1 VLLVCNYCI
10 DNVWFR
16 VWRLLDV
23 PHDLGNT
30 HHRELVA
37 RMEGSADST
46 DGIYSIGAVARMLGV
61 PAQTLRAW
69 EERYQQIVPAR
80 SGGGQRLYS
89 RDQVDQLSFIRNQI
103 EQGLQP
109 ADAHRLLAQ
118 QHSDV
123 ASIPVEPRRSP
134 LPSVDA
140 ATTVLLAERDP
151 YAAEFAEYFL
161 RTEGYVVRIVL
172 DPAAADEILRDDPP
186 SVLVVD
192 LLIGGGAGLTLCRTA
207 RDNGSVPVLAVSAV
221 DSRDQA
227 LAVGAE
233 AFLVKPLDPL
243 QFVSTVRDLVGTSA
257 YLRPRN

>member
-1 VLLVCNYCI
+1 
-10 DNVWFR
+10 
-16 VWRLLDV
+16 
-23 PHDLGNT
+23 
-30 HHRELVA
+30 
-37 RMEGSADST
+37 MEGSADRT
-46 DGIYSIGAVARMLGV
+46 NGIYSIGAVARMLGV

-69 EERYQQIVPAR
+69 EDRYQQIVPAR
-80 SGGGQRLYS
+80 SSGGQRLYS

-109 ADAHRLLAQ
+109 ADAHRLLAEHRHTDAAPLQ
-118 QHSDV
+118 VGQH
-123 ASIPVEPRRSP
+123 RSAAA
-134 LPSVDA
+134 SVDA

-161 RTEGYVVRIVL
+161 RTEGYAVRIVL
-172 DPAAADEILRDDPP
+172 DPAAAAEILRDEPP

-192 LLIGGGAGLTLCRTA
+192 LLIGGGAGLALCRAA

-227 LAVGAE
+227 LAAGAE

-257 YLRPRN
+257 YLRKKS

>member
-1 VLLVCNYCI
+1 M
-10 DNVWFR
+10 D
-16 VWRLLDV
+16 
-23 PHDLGNT
+23 G
-30 HHRELVA
+30 
-37 RMEGSADST
+37 ST
-46 DGIYSIGAVARMLGV
+46 DRTDAIYSIGAAARMLGV

-80 SGGGQRLYS
+80 SDGGQRLYS

-118 QHSDV
+118 HHSEV
-123 ASIPVEPRRSP
+123 APIPVEQRPNAP
-134 LPSVDA
+134 ASVEA

-172 DPAAADEILRDDPP
+172 DPAVAADILRDEPP

-192 LLIGGGAGLTLCRTA
+192 LLIAGGAGLALCRA
-207 RDNGSVPVLAVSAV
+207 AQDNGAVPVLAVSAV
-221 DSRDQA
+221 DQRDQA
-227 LAVGAE
+227 FAAGAE
-233 AFLVKPLDPL
+233 AFLVKPFDAL
-243 QFVSTVRDLVGTSA
+243 QFASTIRDLIGTSA
-257 YLRPRN
+257 FLRQRN

>member
-1 VLLVCNYCI
+1 
-10 DNVWFR
+10 
-16 VWRLLDV
+16 
-23 PHDLGNT
+23 
-30 HHRELVA
+30 
-37 RMEGSADST
+37 MEGNADRT
-46 DGIYSIGAVARMLGV
+46 DAIYSIGAVARMLGV

-80 SGGGQRLYS
+80 SSGGQRLYS

-118 QHSDV
+118 QHNQV
-123 ASIPVEPRRSP
+123 ASIPVEQHRGTRAT
-134 LPSVDA
+134 VDTV
-140 ATTVLLAERDP
+140 TTVLLAERDP

-161 RTEGYVVRIVL
+161 RTEGYAVRIVL
-172 DPAAADEILRDDPP
+172 DPAVAAEILRDEPP

-192 LLIGGGAGLTLCRTA
+192 LLIAGGAGLTLCRAA

-227 LAVGAE
+227 FAAGAE

-257 YLRPRN
+257 YLRQRN

>member
-1 VLLVCNYCI
+1 
-10 DNVWFR
+10 
-16 VWRLLDV
+16 
-23 PHDLGNT
+23 
-30 HHRELVA
+30 
-37 RMEGSADST
+37 MEGNADRT

-118 QHSDV
+118 QRHNEA
-123 ASIPVEPRRSP
+123 ASIPVEQHRSAP
-134 LPSVDA
+134 ASVEA

-172 DPAAADEILRDDPP
+172 DPAAAADILRDEPP

-192 LLIGGGAGLTLCRTA
+192 LLIAGGAGLALCRAA

-221 DSRDQA
+221 DSA
-227 LAVGAE
+227 
-233 AFLVKPLDPL
+233 
-243 QFVSTVRDLVGTSA
+243 
-257 YLRPRN
+257 

>member
-1 VLLVCNYCI
+1 
-10 DNVWFR
+10 
-16 VWRLLDV
+16 
-23 PHDLGNT
+23 
-30 HHRELVA
+30 
-37 RMEGSADST
+37 MEGNADRT

-80 SGGGQRLYS
+80 SDGGQRLYS
-89 RDQVDQLSFIRNQI
+89 RDQVDQLSFVRNQI

-118 QHSDV
+118 QRHTDA
-123 ASIPVEPRRSP
+123 ASLPAEQHRDAQASVE
-134 LPSVDA
+134 A

-172 DPAAADEILRDDPP
+172 DPAAAAEILRDEPP

-192 LLIGGGAGLTLCRTA
+192 LLISGGAGLALCRTA

-227 LAVGAE
+227 LAAGAE
-233 AFLVKPLDPL
+233 AFLLKPLDPL
-243 QFVSTVRDLVGTSA
+243 QFVSTVRDLIGTSA
-257 YLRPRN
+257 YLRQRS

>member
-1 VLLVCNYCI
+1 
-10 DNVWFR
+10 
-16 VWRLLDV
+16 
-23 PHDLGNT
+23 
-30 HHRELVA
+30 
-37 RMEGSADST
+37 MEGNADRT
-46 DGIYSIGAVARMLGV
+46 DGVYSIGAVARMLGV

-69 EERYQQIVPAR
+69 EERYHQIVPAR

-118 QHSDV
+118 HQMER
-123 ASIPVEPRRSP
+123 ASIPEKQHSSE
-134 LPSVDA
+134 LASVDA

-172 DPAAADEILRDDPP
+172 DSAAAAQILREDPP

-192 LLIGGGAGLTLCRTA
+192 LLISGGAGLALCRAA
-207 RDNGSVPVLAVSAV
+207 RENGSVPVLAISTV
-221 DSRDQA
+221 DFRDQA
-227 LAVGAE
+227 LAAGVE
-233 AFLVKPLDPL
+233 AFLLKPLDPL

-257 YLRPRN
+257 YLRVRSPSR

>member
-1 VLLVCNYCI
+1 
-10 DNVWFR
+10 
-16 VWRLLDV
+16 
-23 PHDLGNT
+23 
-30 HHRELVA
+30 
-37 RMEGSADST
+37 MEGDTDRT

-69 EERYQQIVPAR
+69 EDRYQQIVPAR

-118 QHSDV
+118 QREKDA
-123 ASIPVEPRRSP
+123 ASIPVEQHRNAPA
-134 LPSVDA
+134 SVEA

-161 RTEGYVVRIVL
+161 RTEGYAVRIVL
-172 DPAAADEILRDDPP
+172 DPAAAAEILRTEPP

-192 LLIGGGAGLTLCRTA
+192 LLISGGAGLALCRTA

-221 DSRDQA
+221 DQRDQA
-227 LAVGAE
+227 LAAGAE
-233 AFLVKPLDPL
+233 AFLVKPLEPL

-257 YLRPRN
+257 YLRQRS

>member
-1 VLLVCNYCI
+1 
-10 DNVWFR
+10 
-16 VWRLLDV
+16 
-23 PHDLGNT
+23 
-30 HHRELVA
+30 
-37 RMEGSADST
+37 MEGNADRT

-89 RDQVDQLSFIRNQI
+89 RDQVDQLSFVRNQI
-103 EQGLQP
+103 AQGLQP
-109 ADAHRLLAQ
+109 AAAHRLLGQ
-118 QHSDV
+118 QRHQDA
-123 ASIPVEPRRSP
+123 ASIPVEQQRGVRAG
-134 LPSVDA
+134 VDGT
-140 ATTVLLAERDP
+140 TTVLLAERDP

-172 DPAAADEILRDDPP
+172 DAAAAADILRHEPP

-192 LLIGGGAGLTLCRTA
+192 LLISGGEGLALCRTA

-227 LAVGAE
+227 FAAGAE

-243 QFVSTVRDLVGTSA
+243 QFVSTIRDLIGTSA
-257 YLRPRN
+257 YLRQRS

>member
-1 VLLVCNYCI
+1 
-10 DNVWFR
+10 
-16 VWRLLDV
+16 
-23 PHDLGNT
+23 
-30 HHRELVA
+30 
-37 RMEGSADST
+37 MEGSTDRT

-80 SGGGQRLYS
+80 SEGGQRLYS

-103 EQGLQP
+103 DQGLQP
-109 ADAHRLLAQ
+109 ADAHRLLAE
-118 QHSDV
+118 HRHTD
-123 ASIPVEPRRSP
+123 AAALPVEQHRTAPAR
-134 LPSVDA
+134 VDA

-161 RTEGYVVRIVL
+161 RTEGYAVRIVL
-172 DPAAADEILRDDPP
+172 DPAAAAEILRAEPP

-192 LLIGGGAGLTLCRTA
+192 LLIGGGAGLDLCRAA

-227 LAVGAE
+227 LAAGAE
-233 AFLVKPLDPL
+233 AFLVKPLEPL
-243 QFVSTVRDLVGTSA
+243 QFVSTVRDLIGTSA
-257 YLRPRN
+257 YLRQRS

>member
-1 VLLVCNYCI
+1 
-10 DNVWFR
+10 
-16 VWRLLDV
+16 
-23 PHDLGNT
+23 
-30 HHRELVA
+30 
-37 RMEGSADST
+37 MEGSADRA

-109 ADAHRLLAQ
+109 ADAHRLLAEQ
-118 QHSDV
+118 RHTD
-123 ASIPVEPRRSP
+123 AAPLPVEQHRSASA
-134 LPSVDA
+134 SVEA

-161 RTEGYVVRIVL
+161 RTEGYAVRIVL
-172 DPAAADEILRDDPP
+172 DPAAAAEILRHEPP

-192 LLIGGGAGLTLCRTA
+192 LLIAGGAGLALCRTA

-221 DSRDQA
+221 DQRDQA
-227 LAVGAE
+227 LAAGAE
-233 AFLVKPLDPL
+233 AFLVKPLEPL

-257 YLRPRN
+257 YLRQRS

>member
-1 VLLVCNYCI
+1 
-10 DNVWFR
+10 
-16 VWRLLDV
+16 
-23 PHDLGNT
+23 
-30 HHRELVA
+30 
-37 RMEGSADST
+37 MEGGT
-46 DGIYSIGAVARMLGV
+46 DRTDAIYSIGAVARMLGV

-118 QHSDV
+118 HPSEV
-123 ASIPVEPRRSP
+123 ASIPVEQRPNAP
-134 LPSVDA
+134 ASVDA

-161 RTEGYVVRIVL
+161 RTEGYLVRIVL
-172 DPAAADEILRDDPP
+172 DPAVAAEILRDEPP

-192 LLIGGGAGLTLCRTA
+192 LLIAGGAGLALCRAA

-221 DSRDQA
+221 DQRDQA
-227 LAVGAE
+227 FAAGAE

-257 YLRPRN
+257 YLRQRS

>member
-1 VLLVCNYCI
+1 
-10 DNVWFR
+10 
-16 VWRLLDV
+16 
-23 PHDLGNT
+23 
-30 HHRELVA
+30 
-37 RMEGSADST
+37 MEGSTDRT

-103 EQGLQP
+103 DQGLQP
-109 ADAHRLLAQ
+109 ADAHRLLAE
-118 QHSDV
+118 HRHTD
-123 ASIPVEPRRSP
+123 AAALPVEQHRTAPA
-134 LPSVDA
+134 SVDA

-161 RTEGYVVRIVL
+161 RTEGYAVRIVL
-172 DPAAADEILRDDPP
+172 DPATAAEILRAEPP

-192 LLIGGGAGLTLCRTA
+192 LLIAGGAGLALCRAA

-227 LAVGAE
+227 FAAGAE

-243 QFVSTVRDLVGTSA
+243 QFVSTIRDLVGTSA
-257 YLRPRN
+257 YLRQRSQGR

>member
-1 VLLVCNYCI
+1 
-10 DNVWFR
+10 
-16 VWRLLDV
+16 
-23 PHDLGNT
+23 
-30 HHRELVA
+30 
-37 RMEGSADST
+37 MEGSADRA
-46 DGIYSIGAVARMLGV
+46 DAIYSIGAVARMLGL

-69 EERYQQIVPAR
+69 EDRYQQIVPAR

-118 QHSDV
+118 RHHED
-123 ASIPVEPRRSP
+123 AESIPAELHRVRRAG
-134 LPSVDA
+134 VDA

-161 RTEGYVVRIVL
+161 RTEGYAVRIVL
-172 DPAAADEILRDDPP
+172 DPAAAAEILRDEPP

-192 LLIGGGAGLTLCRTA
+192 LLISGGAGLALCRTA
-207 RDNGSVPVLAVSAV
+207 RANGSVPVLAVSAV

-227 LAVGAE
+227 FAAGVD
-233 AFLVKPLDPL
+233 AFLLKPLEPL
-243 QFVSTVRDLVGTSA
+243 RFVSTVRDLVGTSA
-257 YLRPRN
+257 YLRQRS